1 MGEAAVVIFWFVIMF
16 PCLILIAVLLT
27 NEARPKKNIVLGVTL
42 PLLAQG
48 DGRVRDIVRRFKRNV
63 WLSTGVMALLFAA
76 LALLSLGEF
85 IMWSIALLIVAVFVP
100 YVFYVRANRKLA
112 ALKKAEGWRVPY
124 TGAVVVDLK
133 AAAEPAQALKRRA
146 FLPPVLIALV
156 PLAAALL
163 SGDGAEHRGGLA
175 MSATMV
181 FIGLLCMFLYPLIL
195 RQRGDVAG
203 PDSGKNAAL
212 TRVRRYNWGKMLLAT
227 SYLTA
232 IFMLA
237 FWLLQDS
244 ALWTLVLT
252 AVYMFALIG
261 FCLSTEFTVRRT
273 QERLTAGESG
283 YVDEDDLWIWGM
295 FYNNPNDRHL
305 FINDR
310 TGSGMGVNVGRTSGK
325 VFMALTAALL
335 LGLMVLS
342 IAVSLGFSA
351 PVEAGIEGGT
361 LYFEHGMEKY
371 EIPLDGIT
379 SLELLYDL
387 PSARRVAG
395 TGLPNLAE
403 GRFNV
408 EGYENTRISLNPNEP
423 PYIAVVTP
431 DMSRIFALDTPEET
445 EALYEKIL
453 EAIAWTPTSEP

>member
-1 MGEAAVVIFWFVIMF
+1 MGETVMIVVWFVIMF
-16 PCLILIAVLLT
+16 PCLILVAALLT
-27 NEARPKKNIVLGVTL
+27 NEAKPKKNIVLGVTL

-48 DGRVRDIVRRFKRNV
+48 DWRVRDIVRRFKRNV

-76 LALLSLGEF
+76 LAFLGTDQF
-85 IMWSIALLIVAVFVP
+85 IMWSIVLLIVAVFVP
-100 YVFYVRANRKLA
+100 YVFYARANRKLA

-124 TGAVVVDLK
+124 TGEVVVDLR
-133 AAAEPAQALKRRA
+133 AAAEPARALKRRA

-163 SGDGAEHRGGLA
+163 SGDGAGRPGGLA
-175 MSATMV
+175 MSATTV

-203 PDSGKNAAL
+203 PDSDKNAAL
-212 TRVRRYNWGKMLLAT
+212 TRVRRYNYGKMLLAT

-244 ALWTLVLT
+244 ALWTMALT
-252 AVYMFALIG
+252 VVYMAALIG

-273 QERLTAGESG
+273 QERLTAGEPG

-335 LGLMVLS
+335 LGLIV
-342 IAVSLGFSA
+342 VSVALALGFSS
-351 PVEAGIEGGT
+351 PFEARIEGGT
-361 LYFEHGMEKY
+361 LCFEHGTEKY
-371 EIPLDGIT
+371 EISLDGIT

-423 PYIAVVTP
+423 PYIAVVTS

-445 EALYEKIL
+445 EEFYNELKEAL
-453 EAIAWTPTSEP
+453 S